1 MNCLE
6 FRRQLL
12 TEPEVDDPAL
22 VAHEHDCEQCGLFAQ
37 NEARFERDLKE
48 VMSIDVPKGLA
59 ERIKMRQGIVE
70 EVHRKHV
77 RPWRYAVAASL
88 LLVMVVV
95 VVIGYQTQRLSETE
109 ALLQQAVLDHIHG
122 ELQSLVAQQDIELE
136 QLNLLLKPLGGH
148 ASSKIGKVN
157 YASRC
162 EINEHLGVHFI
173 LDGHR
178 GPVTVIYISNEQVR
192 RDSQIK
198 NARFDGMLIPAG
210 EGSLAIVGERG
221 EALDELTERLKNNIK
236 WNI

>member
-12 TEPEVDDPAL
+12 TEPGAVDPSL

-37 NEARFERDLKE
+37 NEARLERSLKE
-48 VMSIDVPKGLA
+48 ALSIDVPKGLA

-77 RPWRYAVAASL
+77 RPWKYALAASL
-88 LLVMVVV
+88 LLVTVIVVF
-95 VVIGYQTQRLSETE
+95 IGYQTQRLSETE
-109 ALLQQAVLDHIHG
+109 ALLQQAVFDHIRG

-136 QLNLLLKPLGGH
+136 QLNLLLKPLGGR

-173 LDGHR
+173 VDGR
-178 GPVTVIYISNEQVR
+178 SGPVTVIFISNEQVK
-192 RDSQIK
+192 RDSRIK

-210 EGSLAIVGERG
+210 KGSLAIVGERG
-221 EALDELTERLKNNIK
+221 EVLNELTERLKNNIK